1 MDGYQLVFQNGKIEI
16 YNSFKEV
23 WAVITAMMENDDLV
37 WGNLVTPTELI
48 RVRKGVEKWIR

>member
-1 MDGYQLVFQNGKIEI
+1 MDEYQLVFQNGKIEI

-48 RVRKGVEKWIR
+48 RVRKGVE

>member
-37 WGNLVTPTELI
+37 WVNLDTPTELI
-48 RVRKGVEKWIR
+48 RVRKGVE